1 MWTYFIYREF
11 PYNLRNG
18 SILIYQESNL
28 LIAIQ
33 IPFTLTEVTL
43 IWNNLHLVIKSTQT
57 LDEFERK
64 IKNYGNAGCLILN
77 NQLFCNLYT
86 VSIAFYLVIYLII
99 M

>member
-1 MWTYFIYREF
+1 M
-11 PYNLRNG
+11 
-18 SILIYQESNL
+18 
-28 LIAIQ
+28 
-33 IPFTLTEVTL
+33 PFTLTEVTL

-64 IKNYGNAGCLILN
+64 IKNYGNVGCLILN

-86 VSIAFYLVIYLII
+86 VSVAFYLVIYLII